1 VTAEWTEGR
10 YGGFS
15 LNLELFVI
23 YISWGMTSNSK
34 GVNGWTW
41 KSSTGATSAPDVR
54 FNTFDEAKE
63 RAERW
68 ARKALARA
76 TALCPAARTPGTSG
90 AAGGE
95 P

>member
-10 YGGFS
+10 YGGVS

-23 YISWGMTSNSK
+23 YISWGMTNNSK
-34 GVNGWTW
+34 GVNGYTW
-41 KSSTGATSAPDVR
+41 KCSTGATSARDLR
-54 FNTFDEAKE
+54 FASIDEAKD

-76 TALCPAARTPGTSG
+76 TALCPPG
-90 AAGGE
+90 A